1 MRAWIYRWIGALM
14 IGLTLH
20 SLIFHVVLAG
30 DERLGISPSVISF
43 ILIVIGAS
51 LIAVEDKAK
60 KDVDSADARAITKKS

>member
-60 KDVDSADARAITKKS
+60 KRR